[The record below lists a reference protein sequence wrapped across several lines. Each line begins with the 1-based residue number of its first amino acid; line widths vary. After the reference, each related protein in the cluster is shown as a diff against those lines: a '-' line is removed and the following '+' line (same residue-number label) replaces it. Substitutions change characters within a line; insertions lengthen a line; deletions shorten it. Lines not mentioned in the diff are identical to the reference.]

1 MKNKYIDLVG
11 QTFDFPQDEFRVED
25 GTLYVND
32 INMMDIIKES
42 GTPLKITYLPKISS
56 QIQRAKR
63 MFRNAMSKVSYDGE
77 YHYCYCTKSSQ
88 FEFVLEE
95 VLKNGVHIETSSAY
109 DLNLIQS
116 LKDKELV
123 DKDLI
128 IICNGFKKYQYV
140 ANMAN
145 FLNTGWHN
153 LIPVLDNKNEL
164 EDLDDLVEVPTN
176 LGIRIA
182 AEEEPSFDFYTSR
195 LGIRYS
201 DIIPFYK
208 NGISKNPKFK
218 LKMLHFFINT
228 GIRDTSYYWNELSRC
243 LNLYCDLRQICPD
256 LDSLNIGGGLP
267 IKTSLTWDYDYK
279 YMIEEIVNQIKTVC
293 DAHGVP
299 VPDIYTEFGNF
310 TVGES
315 GATIFKVLDV
325 KQQNDRECWYMID
338 NSFMTTLPDTW
349 GLNQRFI
356 LLPINRWNDEYHR
369 VFLGGLTC
377 DSKDYYNSEAHANAI
392 FLPIVR
398 SRRDPLYIGFFH
410 TGAYQEAISGYGGV
424 KHCLQPSPKHILIDK
439 DKEGKV
445 TTRLFAP
452 EQSYESMLKTLG
464 Y

>member
-32 INMMDIIKES
+32 INMTDIIKEY

-228 GIRDTSYYWNELSRC
+228 GIRDWNELSRC

>member
-25 GTLYVND
+25 GSLIVND
-32 INMMDIIKES
+32 INMMDIIKEY
-42 GTPLKITYLPKISS
+42 GTPLKLTYLPKISS

-95 VLKNGVHIETSSAY
+95 VLKNNVHIETSSAY
-109 DLNLIQS
+109 DLNLIQC
-116 LKDKELV
+116 LKDKGLV

-128 IICNGFKKYQYV
+128 IICNGFKKPQYV
-140 ANMAN
+140 RNMAN
-145 FLNTGWHN
+145 FLNSGWHN

-267 IKTSLTWDYDYK
+267 IKTSLTWDSH
-279 YMIEEIVNQIKTVC
+279 TVL
-293 DAHGVP
+293 
-299 VPDIYTEFGNF
+299 IWF
-310 TVGES
+310 T
-315 GATIFKVLDV
+315 
-325 KQQNDRECWYMID
+325 
-338 NSFMTTLPDTW
+338 
-349 GLNQRFI
+349 
-356 LLPINRWNDEYHR
+356 
-369 VFLGGLTC
+369 
-377 DSKDYYNSEAHANAI
+377 
-392 FLPIVR
+392 
-398 SRRDPLYIGFFH
+398 
-410 TGAYQEAISGYGGV
+410 ISSIMY
-424 KHCLQPSPKHILIDK
+424 L
-439 DKEGKV
+439 
-445 TTRLFAP
+445 
-452 EQSYESMLKTLG
+452 
-464 Y
+464 

>member
-1 MKNKYIDLVG
+1 
-11 QTFDFPQDEFRVED
+11 
-25 GTLYVND
+25 
-32 INMMDIIKES
+32 
-42 GTPLKITYLPKISS
+42 
-56 QIQRAKR
+56 
-63 MFRNAMSKVSYDGE
+63 
-77 YHYCYCTKSSQ
+77 
-88 FEFVLEE
+88 
-95 VLKNGVHIETSSAY
+95 
-109 DLNLIQS
+109 
-116 LKDKELV
+116 
-123 DKDLI
+123 
-128 IICNGFKKYQYV
+128 
-140 ANMAN
+140 
-145 FLNTGWHN
+145 
-153 LIPVLDNKNEL
+153 
-164 EDLDDLVEVPTN
+164 
-176 LGIRIA
+176 
-182 AEEEPSFDFYTSR
+182 
-195 LGIRYS
+195 
-201 DIIPFYK
+201 
-208 NGISKNPKFK
+208 
-218 LKMLHFFINT
+218 MLHFFINT

-293 DAHGVP
+293 EAHGVP

-356 LLPINRWNDEYHR
+356 LLPINKWNDEYHR

-392 FLPIVR
+392 FLPNIR
-398 SRRDPLYIGFFH
+398 NRRDPLYIGFFH

-439 DKEGKV
+439 DKEGNV

-452 EQSYESMLKTLG
+452 EQSYESMLKILG

>member
-25 GTLYVND
+25 GSLIVND
-32 INMMDIIKES
+32 INMMDIIKEY
-42 GTPLKITYLPKISS
+42 GTPLKLTYLPKISS

-95 VLKNGVHIETSSAY
+95 VLKNNVHIETSSAY
-109 DLNLIQS
+109 DLNLIQC
-116 LKDKELV
+116 LKDKGLV

-128 IICNGFKKYQYV
+128 IICNGFKKPQYV
-140 ANMAN
+140 RNMAN
-145 FLNTGWHN
+145 FLNAGWHN

-164 EDLDDLVEVPTN
+164 EDLDDIVEVPTN

-293 DAHGVP
+293 ESHGVP

-315 GATIFKVLDV
+315 GATIV

-356 LLPINRWNDEYHR
+356 LFPINKWNDEYHR

-392 FLPIVR
+392 FLPIIR
-398 SRRDPLYIGFFH
+398 NRRDPLYIGFFH

-439 DKEGKV
+439 DKDGKV